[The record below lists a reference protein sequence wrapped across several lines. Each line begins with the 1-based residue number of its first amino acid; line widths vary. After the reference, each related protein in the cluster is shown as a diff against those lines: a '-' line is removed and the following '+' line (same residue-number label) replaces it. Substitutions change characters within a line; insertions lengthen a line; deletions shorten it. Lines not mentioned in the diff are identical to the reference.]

1 MTECLTRNGEAVQAA
16 SSIGVCPTRP
26 VAQFGSDRV
35 EYIIGTVV
43 WITINLLVTLLLAA
57 SPRQPQLG
65 LSAINKLPSSLATV
79 AADRVKLLP
88 CTSPRDSDRRSL
100 PFVGEW
106 PVALFSTQ
114 CTRR

>member
-26 VAQFGSDRV
+26 VAQFGSHRV

-88 CTSPRDSDRRSL
+88 FTSPPHSDRRPSA
-100 PFVGEW
+100 FARES
-106 PVALFSTQ
+106 PVPLFSPPSP
-114 CTRR
+114 RP